1 MTLISKRM
9 IHSKGD
15 RQYGAVLIAALI
27 FVLIMTA
34 MVLSVM
40 RGATLEERMASNSI
54 NHQRALQAAESAVRY
69 AEATLFTKAPLDPF
83 DRSKFVDDCSAT
95 KDMPTSGGYCAAQS
109 APRWASHTWSDT
121 TAGVNKDYQIS
132 GVSSQPSFIIE
143 LVGQE
148 GGQNQ
153 KLCPK
158 LILKITGRGVG
169 ADGSQDFV
177 ETMYRYRP
185 TSFADGSCG

>member
-9 IHSKGD
+9 IHSRID
-15 RQYGAVLIAALI
+15 RQSGAVLIVAMI
-27 FVLIMTA
+27 FVVIMTA
-34 MVLSVM
+34 IVLSVM
-40 RGATLEERMASNSI
+40 RGATLEKRMASNSI
-54 NHQRALQAAESAVRY
+54 NHQRALQSAESAVRY
-69 AEATLFTKAPLDPF
+69 AEATLFTAAPLDPF
-83 DRSKFVDDCSAT
+83 DRSKFVADCSG
-95 KDMPTSGGYCAAQS
+95 GGYCAAQS
-109 APRWASHTWSDT
+109 TPRWASHTWSTSNT
-121 TAGVNKDYQIS
+121 TASLPDTPEYKIS

-148 GGQNQ
+148 GGKNQ

-169 ADGSQDFV
+169 ADGSEDFV

-185 TSFADGSCG
+185 ASFADGSCG